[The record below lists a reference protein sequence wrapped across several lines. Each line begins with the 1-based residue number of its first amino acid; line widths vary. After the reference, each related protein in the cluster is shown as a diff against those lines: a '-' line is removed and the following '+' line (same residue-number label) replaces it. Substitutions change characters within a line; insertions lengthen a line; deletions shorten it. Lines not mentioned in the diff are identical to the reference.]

1 MKRRICCFCEHWKS
15 GGIESFLCNVLLH
28 MDLSS
33 IEVDI
38 VAAQIG
44 SSLFTA
50 SLEKRGVHFYELSGR
65 QNDIFRNYSI
75 FRKLLEQQRY
85 DVVHLNLFHGLSLV
99 YAQIARQAGVPVR
112 IAHSHNTALRKSCT
126 RKLKMCLHEWGK
138 IRYGMDCTE
147 QWACAEAA
155 ARFLFPEALL
165 RERRVQFIPN
175 GVDADRFC
183 FEENIRGQV
192 RRELEVEG
200 SLVVGCIGRLC
211 YQKNQSFLLDI
222 FHRLLSREP
231 NSRLLLVGEGD
242 MGQELRQKA
251 EKLGIDHKVVFYGPS
266 RHVERL
272 LWAMDIFVM
281 PSRFEGL
288 PVTSIEAQASGIP
301 CLFSDAIT
309 QECRIGGRTRFLPLS
324 LPASVWADA
333 ILQERDC
340 GNRREGALA
349 VRRAG
354 FDVAD
359 VAHWIERFYLRSDS
373 YG

>member
-1 MKRRICCFCEHWKS
+1 MKRRICCFCERWES
-15 GGIESFLCNVLLH
+15 GGIESFLCNVLLR

-50 SLEKRGVHFYELSGR
+50 SLKEHGVHFYELSGR

-75 FRKLLEQQRY
+75 FRKLLEKRRY
-85 DVVHLNLFHGLSLV
+85 DVVHLNLFHGLSLA
-99 YAQIARQAGVPVR
+99 YARIASQAGVPVR
-112 IAHSHNTALRKSCT
+112 IAHSHNTALRKSYT

-138 IRYGMDCTE
+138 NRYGIDCTE

-155 ARFLFPEALL
+155 ARFLFPEVLL
-165 RERRVQFIPN
+165 RERRFQLIPN

-183 FEENIRGQV
+183 FEENIREQV
-192 RRELEVEG
+192 RKEAGLEGALVAG
-200 SLVVGCIGRLC
+200 SIGRLC

-222 FHRLLSREP
+222 FHELLLREP

-242 MGQELRQKA
+242 MERELRQKA
-251 EKLGIDHKVVFYGPS
+251 EKLGIDRRVVFYGPAH
-266 RHVERL
+266 HVEWL
-272 LWAMDIFVM
+272 LWAMDVFVM

-309 QECRIGGRTRFLPLS
+309 QECHVGGRTRFLSLS
-324 LPASVWADA
+324 VPASVWADA
-333 ILQERDC
+333 ILQERNC

-349 VRRAG
+349 VRQAG

-359 VAHWIERFYLRSDS
+359 VAHWIEQFYLRSDS